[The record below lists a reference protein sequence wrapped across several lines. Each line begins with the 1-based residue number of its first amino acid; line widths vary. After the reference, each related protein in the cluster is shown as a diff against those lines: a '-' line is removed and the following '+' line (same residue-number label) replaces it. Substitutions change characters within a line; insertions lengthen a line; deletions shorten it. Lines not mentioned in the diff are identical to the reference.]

1 MLVLSR
7 KEEQSIIIGENIEI
21 KILSIKGDTVKI
33 GISAP
38 PELKIYRK
46 EILEE
51 IQRANI
57 NAVQSSKNLKDIILG
72 KVREAVEKNQT
83 TDK

>member
-7 KEEQSIIIGENIEI
+7 KEEQSIIIGDNIEI
-21 KILSIKGDTVKI
+21 KVLSIKGDTVKI

-46 EILEE
+46 EVLEE
-51 IQRANI
+51 IQKANLRAV
-57 NAVQSSKNLKDIILG
+57 ASSKNLKDIILG
-72 KVREAVEKNQT
+72 KVNEINNNKGI
-83 TDK
+83 K

>member
-7 KEEQSIIIGENIEI
+7 KEEQSIIVGDNIEI

-33 GISAP
+33 GITAP

-46 EILEE
+46 EVFDE

-57 NAVQSSKNLKDIILG
+57 EAMKSSKSIKDVILG
-72 KVREAVEKNQT
+72 KLGKEKE
-83 TDK
+83 DKDNK

>member
-7 KEEQSIIIGENIEI
+7 KEEQSIIVGDNIEI

-33 GISAP
+33 GITAP

-46 EILEE
+46 EVFDE

-57 NAVQSSKNLKDIILG
+57 EAMKSSKSIKDVILG
-72 KVREAVEKNQT
+72 KLGKEDRDNK
-83 TDK
+83 

>member
-7 KEEQSIIIGENIEI
+7 KEEQSIIIGDNIEI

-33 GISAP
+33 GITAP

-46 EILEE
+46 EVLEE
-51 IQRANI
+51 IQKANVK
-57 NAVQSSKNLKDIILG
+57 AVQSSKNLKDIILG
-72 KVREAVEKNQT
+72 KLNNVKKEDNT
-83 TDK
+83 

>member
-7 KEEQSIIIGENIEI
+7 KEEQSIIIGDNIEI

-46 EILEE
+46 EVLEE

-57 NAVQSSKNLKDIILG
+57 KAVESSKNLKDIILG
-72 KVREAVEKNQT
+72 KISKKEEEK
-83 TDK
+83 

>member
-7 KEEQSIIIGENIEI
+7 KEEQSIIVGDNIEI

-33 GISAP
+33 GITAP

-46 EILEE
+46 EVFDE

-57 NAVQSSKNLKDIILG
+57 EAMKSSKSIKDVILG
-72 KVREAVEKNQT
+72 KLGKEKEDRDN
-83 TDK
+83 K

>member
-7 KEEQSIIIGENIEI
+7 KEEQSIIIGDNVEI

-38 PELKIYRK
+38 PDLKIYRK
-46 EILEE
+46 EVFEE
-51 IQRANI
+51 IQKANI
-57 NAVQSSKNLKDIILG
+57 KAVASSKNLKDIILG
-72 KVREAVEKNQT
+72 KIKESKKEDNK
-83 TDK
+83 

>member
-46 EILEE
+46 EVLEE
-51 IQRANI
+51 IQKANI
-57 NAVQSSKNLKDIILG
+57 NAVKSSKNLKDIILG
-72 KVREAVEKNQT
+72 KAKETIEKNQT

>member
-7 KEEQSIIIGENIEI
+7 KEEQSIIIGDNIEI

-33 GISAP
+33 GITAP

-46 EILEE
+46 EVLEE
-51 IQRANI
+51 IQKANVK
-57 NAVQSSKNLKDIILG
+57 AVQSSKNLKDIILG
-72 KVREAVEKNQT
+72 KLNNVKKENNT
-83 TDK
+83 

>member
-21 KILSIKGDTVKI
+21 KILSIRGDTVKI

-46 EILEE
+46 EVLEE

-72 KVREAVEKNQT
+72 KVKEAIEKNQT

>member
-7 KEEQSIIIGENIEI
+7 KEEQSIMIGDNVEI

-38 PELKIYRK
+38 PDLKIYRK
-46 EILEE
+46 EVFEE
-51 IQRANI
+51 IQKANI
-57 NAVQSSKNLKDIILG
+57 KAVASSKNLKDIILG
-72 KVREAVEKNQT
+72 KIKESKKEDNK
-83 TDK
+83 

>member
-7 KEEQSIIIGENIEI
+7 KEEQSIMIGDSIEI

-46 EILEE
+46 EVFEE
-51 IQRANI
+51 IQKANI
-57 NAVQSSKNLKDIILG
+57 KAVASSKNLKDIILG
-72 KVREAVEKNQT
+72 KINEAKKDI
-83 TDK
+83 DK

>member
-7 KEEQSIIIGENIEI
+7 KEEQSIIIGDNIEI
-21 KILSIKGDTVKI
+21 KILAIKGDTVKI
-33 GISAP
+33 GITAP

-46 EILEE
+46 EVLQE

-57 NAVQSSKNLKDIILG
+57 EALNSSKTLKDIILG
-72 KVREAVEKNQT
+72 KVFSQ
-83 TDK
+83 DKEGKK